1 MQRLLV
7 LLALAEAVTLAYADD
22 STEEPHWC
30 YEIQA
35 TELNNNCKG
44 PDHWPGDCQKT
55 HQSPINIVTTTARL
69 DKNLGPFS
77 FFGYNKKEKRVVTNN
92 GHSVMVLLGTEVYI
106 AEGGLTSQYQATQL
120 HLHWSQEV
128 DRGSEHTV
136 DGKHFAME
144 MHIVHE
150 KKTGTSS
157 NKNVLQNPN
166 DKIAVLAFLV
176 EVGDKINNGFQ
187 PLVNALTS
195 ISKPNMSTTV
205 NEINL
210 MDMLPNEEKLR
221 HYFRY
226 SGSLT
231 TPTCDE
237 TVIWTVFK
245 EPIKLH
251 EHQFEAFSQKL
262 FYDQEETL
270 TMKDNVRPVQQLGDR
285 QVYKSRAP
293 GQLLSL
299 PLPTLLVSTFAYLM
313 VSLLR

>member
-1 MQRLLV
+1 MYWGPGNPLFPPWVPCPGAASSFLPCPQRWIGS
-7 LLALAEAVTLAYADD
+7 LAGGHPETRVPGLAGLSGQGDFRLKIN
-22 STEEPHWC
+22 EPHWC

-176 EVGDKINNGFQ
+176 E
-187 PLVNALTS
+187 
-195 ISKPNMSTTV
+195 
-205 NEINL
+205 
-210 MDMLPNEEKLR
+210 
-221 HYFRY
+221 
-226 SGSLT
+226 
-231 TPTCDE
+231 
-237 TVIWTVFK
+237 
-245 EPIKLH
+245 
-251 EHQFEAFSQKL
+251 FEAFSQKL